1 LGKIPKSKNPFAK
14 ECPMK
19 KIFAIT
25 LACSTLAACSNGI
38 PECNNRDL
46 DGCGYGHA
54 YTEERTYKSAPK
66 VMAAPVVAPA
76 PAPVPEPVFTPPPV
90 AAPTPCSRAHPR

>member
-1 LGKIPKSKNPFAK
+1 
-14 ECPMK
+14 MK

-38 PECNNRDL
+38 PQCNNRDL

-66 VMAAPVVAPA
+66 MMAAPVVAPA

-90 AAPTPCSRAHPR
+90 AAPAPAPAPVDDAPVMMKADEPDMKK